1 MKSEANA
8 NRCPIQHLAGPALLK
23 MASFHLV
30 PMIECVYRNET
41 DRMVIVKC
49 VGRDQFYRE
58 KVVLPTELFWFEA
71 PEDARLE
78 IWKMS
83 VTGQML
89 HVRADVTDFA
99 MNEDAATESL
109 WAC

>member
-8 NRCPIQHLAGPALLK
+8 NRCPIQHLAGLELLK
-23 MASFHLV
+23 MALLQLI
-30 PMIECVYRNET
+30 PMIECVYRNDT

-83 VTGQML
+83 VSGQML

-99 MNEDAATESL
+99 MNEEAATESL

>member
-1 MKSEANA
+1 MIVNG
-8 NRCPIQHLAGPALLK
+8 L
-23 MASFHLV
+23 
-30 PMIECVYRNET
+30 MIECVYRNDT

-49 VGRDQFYRE
+49 VGSNQFYRE

-83 VTGQML
+83 VQGQML
-89 HVRADVTDFA
+89 HVRADVSEYATNDEA
-99 MNEDAATESL
+99 AATESL

>member
-1 MKSEANA
+1 MPNPTLDWARCLHNA
-8 NRCPIQHLAGPALLK
+8 NIQNGFS
-23 MASFHLV
+23 M
-30 PMIECVYRNET
+30 ECVYHNET
-41 DRMVIVKC
+41 DQMVIVKC

-99 MNEDAATESL
+99 MNEEAATESL

>member
-1 MKSEANA
+1 MKSEANG
-8 NRCPIQHLAGPALLK
+8 NRCPIQHLAGLELLK
-23 MASFHLV
+23 MALFQLI
-30 PMIECVYRNET
+30 PMIECVYRNDS

-99 MNEDAATESL
+99 MNEEAATESL